1 MSTTTNTSPGVA
13 TSTSLASSVTFRTF
27 ATVFAIAAP
36 VIYTIC
42 EMRNWPLFTYHP
54 GTNRVDLFWAA
65 AVKDEGPAIVLVR
78 LDSHDTDRSGG
89 VGAAGHQ
96 AAGRHSQEN
105 SAVFDLD
112 HVAGGGSG
120 PDLCAAVLLAMVA
133 NATFEPVAGLR

>member
-54 GTNRVDLFWAA
+54 GTNRIDLFWAA
-65 AVKDEGPAIVLVR
+65 AVSFHREASPRPPASTEDASTPCLA
-78 LDSHDTDRSGG
+78 DTSRTT
-89 VGAAGHQ
+89 
-96 AAGRHSQEN
+96 
-105 SAVFDLD
+105 F
-112 HVAGGGSG
+112 
-120 PDLCAAVLLAMVA
+120 CACA
-133 NATFEPVAGLR
+133 R